1 MKDREKDLDKA
12 LKKQEILVKD
22 EKVWSYT
29 YEDHISSIIKRS
41 QKEGVFDD
49 LVGKGK
55 PLQMDKSLS
64 YNPERQLYKTMK
76 DNHVMPRWIELSKE
90 IDALKEKLHTCIE
103 QEEVAAMIEMINK
116 KIHEYNLT
124 CPPSAQKLKISKPG

>member
-1 MKDREKDLDKA
+1 MNEREKDLDKA

-64 YNPERQLYKTMK
+64 YNPEKQLYKTMK
-76 DNHVMPRWIELSKE
+76 DNHILPRWIELSKE
-90 IDALKEKLHTCIE
+90 IDVLKEKLHTCTE
-103 QEEVAAMIEMINK
+103 NEEAAAMVDMINK
-116 KIHEYNLT
+116 KIHVYNLT
-124 CPPSAQKLKISKPG
+124 CPPSAQKVKISKTS